1 MQKTAGIT
9 EVTATMK
16 ATLSQNEINRFLDSL
31 ERIATALEKCTSPE
45 AQSPAKLPP
54 ALAYRWH
61 KDHHLFSRP
70 RLVPVAAPQLI
81 EFDKLRNIDQQ
92 IERIRHN
99 TLQFVHRYPANNVL
113 MTGARGTGKSSL
125 VRACLHAFQEQGL
138 RLIEVEKQHLN
149 DLPEIIDCVR
159 DRPERFIVFCDD
171 LSFEDGEHHY
181 KALKTVLDGS
191 VAGPSANVLVYA
203 TSNRRHLVSER
214 MSDNLDYRL
223 QYRND
228 EREEIHPGDSVEE
241 KVSLSERFGL
251 CLHFYSF
258 SQDEYLAAVSQWLE
272 NFGFTMNKDET
283 MNGDEIRTE
292 ALRWATEHGSR
303 SGRIAWQFARDYAG
317 RSLARS
323 AAAAANP
330 NGAVTHTLE
339 P

>member
-1 MQKTAGIT
+1 MKT
-9 EVTATMK
+9 
-16 ATLSQNEINRFLDSL
+16 TLSQNEINRFLDSL
-31 ERIATALEKCTSPE
+31 DRIATALEKCTSSEP
-45 AQSPAKLPP
+45 QSSAELPP

-61 KDHHLFSRP
+61 KDHHIFSRP
-70 RLVPVAAPQLI
+70 RLVPVTAPQLI
-81 EFDKLRNIDQQ
+81 AFDMLRNIDQQ
-92 IERIRHN
+92 LERIQHN
-99 TLQFVHRYPANNVL
+99 TLQFVCGYPANNVL

-125 VRACLHAFQEQGL
+125 VRACLHAFHERGL

-159 DRPERFIVFCDD
+159 ERPERFIVFCDD

-191 VAGPSANVLVYA
+191 VAGSSANVLVYA
-203 TSNRRHLVSER
+203 TSNRRHLVSEHMR
-214 MSDNLDYRL
+214 DNLEYRL
-223 QYRND
+223 QYSKD
-228 EREEIHPGDSVEE
+228 EREEIRPGDTVEE

-258 SQDEYLAAVSQWLE
+258 SQDEYLAAVSKWLE
-272 NFGFTMNKDET
+272 NFGFTKNDDEV
-283 MNGDEIRTE
+283 RAE

-323 AAAAANP
+323 AAAAAKP
-330 NGAVTHTLE
+330 NGAVTQTLE

>member
-1 MQKTAGIT
+1 MKT
-9 EVTATMK
+9 
-16 ATLSQNEINRFLDSL
+16 TLSQNEVNRFLDSL
-31 ERIATALEKCTSPE
+31 DRIATALEKCTPPE
-45 AQSPAKLPP
+45 PQSSAELPP

-61 KDHHLFSRP
+61 KDHHIFSRP

-81 EFDKLRNIDQQ
+81 AFDMLRNIDQQ
-92 IERIRHN
+92 LERIQHN
-99 TLQFVHRYPANNVL
+99 TLQFVCGYPANNVL

-125 VRACLHAFQEQGL
+125 VRACLHAFHERGL

-159 DRPERFIVFCDD
+159 ERPERFIVFCDD

-214 MSDNLDYRL
+214 MSDNLKYRL
-223 QYRND
+223 QYSKD
-228 EREEIHPGDSVEE
+228 EREEIRPGDTVEE

-258 SQDEYLAAVSQWLE
+258 SQDEYLAAVNQWLR
-272 NFGFTMNKDET
+272 NFGFSNFDSNMDHDED
-283 MNGDEIRTE
+283 NDGIRTE

-323 AAAAANP
+323 AAAAAKP
-330 NGAVTHTLE
+330 NGAVTQTLD